1 MSRRLGLRILAA
13 TVVTTVALMGAAPV
27 AGATPG
33 PRGHGGGWRE
43 VDPAHA
49 FAAVQG
55 VGGRR
60 AGAGVGVAL
69 IDSGVSA
76 RFAADH
82 DRVVIGPDVTGGRNP
97 YDRYGHGTFLA
108 SLIVGGAGPD
118 QPVKGIAP
126 GATLV
131 SVKAAR
137 SNGTSNLG
145 ILMGSVRWVIEHRAE
160 HNIRVLVL
168 AVSLGE
174 IDDYTDSPL
183 SAVLEAAWA
192 SGIVVVVPS
201 GNLGQEGVTHPG
213 DDPWLV
219 SVGASDTKGTN
230 RTNDDVVA
238 SWSGREG
245 GPFARPDLVAPGSSV
260 IGARVPGSTIDR
272 QYPSARRGRGLFV
285 GSGTSMA
292 SALVAGAA
300 AVVLE
305 HHSGATPDDVKG
317 ALSDTARPISGGRQ
331 LSVAGALSATPRAG
345 WVQHHEIALD
355 GLGGTLEGMPWTGVS
370 WTGVSWTGVS
380 WTGVSWTGVSWTGV
394 SWTGVSWTGVSW
406 TGVSWT
412 GVSWTGAWAPA

>member
-1 MSRRLGLRILAA
+1 
-13 TVVTTVALMGAAPV
+13 
-27 AGATPG
+27 
-33 PRGHGGGWRE
+33 
-43 VDPAHA
+43 
-49 FAAVQG
+49 VQ
-55 VGGRR
+55 
-60 AGAGVGVAL
+60 
-69 IDSGVSA
+69 
-76 RFAADH
+76 
-82 DRVVIGPDVTGGRNP
+82 
-97 YDRYGHGTFLA
+97 
-108 SLIVGGAGPD
+108 
-118 QPVKGIAP
+118 GIAP

-145 ILMGSVRWVIEHRAE
+145 ILMESVRWVIEHRE
-160 HNIRVLVL
+160 DHNIRVLVL

-201 GNLGQEGVTHPG
+201 GNLGTGGVTHPG

-219 SVGASDTKGTN
+219 SVGASDTKGTD
-230 RTNDDVVA
+230 RTGDDVVA
-238 SWSGREG
+238 AWSGREG
-245 GPFARPDLVAPGSSV
+245 GPFARPDLVAPGTSV
-260 IGARVPGSTIDR
+260 IGARAPGSTIDR
-272 QYPSARRGRGLFV
+272 QHPSARRGRGLFV

-305 HHSGATPDDVKG
+305 HHPGATPDDVKG
-317 ALSDTARPISGGRQ
+317 ALRDTARPISGGRQ
-331 LSVAGALSATPRAG
+331 LNVSGAVSATPHDG

-412 GVSWTGAWAPA
+412 GVSWTGAWGPG